1 MMYFKR
7 ELENREESFTKRF
20 VSGDAARGR
29 QNGSPLRALQ
39 TDNAKPT
46 KTKKK
51 KGGSDGA
58 ATTKKVRG
66 KVGGG
71 AGARKKKSAA
81 SSQKKLPKIAK

>member
-20 VSGDAARGR
+20 VSGDARGR

-51 KGGSDGA
+51 KGGSDGAA